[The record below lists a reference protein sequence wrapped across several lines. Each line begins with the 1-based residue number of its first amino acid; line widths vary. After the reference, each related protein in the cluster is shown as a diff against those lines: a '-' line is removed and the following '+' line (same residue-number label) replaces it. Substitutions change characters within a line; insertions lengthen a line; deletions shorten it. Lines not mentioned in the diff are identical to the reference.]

1 MVAPLRAPHT
11 SARGWSPRRWFAS
24 AWPHFILIPVSIA
37 VIYPV
42 LWVVKMALSPGQSFD
57 ASLSPIPDEVSLE
70 HFRALLGGDGQFL
83 RQGFNSLIV
92 AGATTVVGIAVSCT
106 AAFAFSRMRFPG
118 RNALLG
124 SFLLTQI
131 FPGVVMT
138 VPLYILLDK
147 VGLLDS
153 LTGLVLVYASTAV
166 PFCTWMLKGY
176 FDTLPKEM
184 EEAAQIDGA
193 SQWQIFYKL
202 VLPLSKPAIAVTA
215 LFSFMTAWNEFIL
228 AATFISDE
236 SKFTLP
242 VALQRHVGE
251 FRTDWG
257 LFAAGAL
264 LASVVV
270 MGVFFALQKHLVGGL
285 TAGSVKG

>member
-1 MVAPLRAPHT
+1 MK
-11 SARGWSPRRWFAS
+11 RWLA
-24 AWPHFILIPVSIA
+24 AVWPHLVLIPVSIA

-42 LWVVKMALSPGQSFD
+42 LWVLKMALSPGQSFD
-57 ASLSPIPDEVSLE
+57 ASLSPVPDDVSLE

-83 RQGFNSLIV
+83 RQGLNSLIV
-92 AGATTVVGIAVSCT
+92 AGATTVVGIAVSCS

-147 VGLLDS
+147 VGLLDT

-193 SQWQIFYKL
+193 SPLQIFVRL
-202 VLPLSKPAIAVTA
+202 TLPLSRPAIAVTA

-228 AATFISDE
+228 AATFLSDE
-236 SKFTLP
+236 SRFTLP

>member
-1 MVAPLRAPHT
+1 MK
-11 SARGWSPRRWFAS
+11 RWLTN
-24 AWPHFILIPVSIA
+24 AWPHLVLVPVSIA

-42 LWVVKMALSPGQSFD
+42 LWVIKMALSPGQSFD

-70 HFRALLGGDGQFL
+70 HFRALLGGDGHFL
-83 RQGFNSLIV
+83 RQGLNSLIV
-92 AGATTVVGIAVSCT
+92 AGATTIVGIAVSCT

-147 VGLLDS
+147 VGLLDT

-176 FDTLPKEM
+176 FDTLPAEM

-193 SQWQIFYKL
+193 SPIQIFL
-202 VLPLSKPAIAVTA
+202 RLTLPLSRPAIAVTA

-228 AATFISDE
+228 AATFLSDE
-236 SKFTLP
+236 SRFTLP

-285 TAGSVKG
+285 TSGSVKG